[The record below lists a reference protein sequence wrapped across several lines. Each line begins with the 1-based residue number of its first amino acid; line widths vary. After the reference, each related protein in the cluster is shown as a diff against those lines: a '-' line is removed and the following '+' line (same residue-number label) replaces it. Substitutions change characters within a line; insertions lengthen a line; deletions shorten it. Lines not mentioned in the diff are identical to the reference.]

1 MVIDA
6 LAMSTLSCDSVIQ
19 AVVTNGSKV
28 LRLGRLERTARPW
41 QRRAIIARDRHCRA
55 PGCRTKPRFCDVHHV
70 DHWANG
76 GKTDVDRMVLLCGTH
91 HREFHKPGYEM
102 ELAEDGLF
110 TVRSPRGW
118 TRSSVPEHAEAT
130 VFARGVRGGPVLISP

>member
-1 MVIDA
+1 
-6 LAMSTLSCDSVIQ
+6 
-19 AVVTNGSKV
+19 
-28 LRLGRLERTARPW
+28 
-41 QRRAIIARDRHCRA
+41 
-55 PGCRTKPRFCDVHHV
+55 VHHV

-118 TRSSVPEHAEAT
+118 TRSSVPERAEAT
-130 VFARGVRGGPVLISP
+130 VFAREVRGGPVLISP